1 MRVRTWASSWFKDP
15 HSLLSPLWDT
25 KPQAPA
31 AQGKPCPPCAGNC
44 RKNRNKKRRV
54 PVWNDK
60 AFVICSEATVHITLR
75 AHVWTLFSTNAQHS
89 RSSSR
94 THACPVLTVHL
105 PQQLSNRSY
114 FTLKTQRDECSQL
127 LYDSVK
133 RITPLVQDQLCVG
146 GGQSRV
152 MWRLRVTAR
161 RLHMTPSH
169 DAVVRRCFVLAGGQL
184 EALMAV
190 WKLR

>member
-75 AHVWTLFSTNAQHS
+75 AHVWTLFSTNAQPELQPDARLSCPHCAFAAAAVKQIIFHTEDTVWWTLTAPIWCREKNYPTCA
-89 RSSSR
+89 RS
-94 THACPVLTVHL
+94 A
-105 PQQLSNRSY
+105 
-114 FTLKTQRDECSQL
+114 
-127 LYDSVK
+127 
-133 RITPLVQDQLCVG
+133 
-146 GGQSRV
+146 
-152 MWRLRVTAR
+152 
-161 RLHMTPSH
+161 
-169 DAVVRRCFVLAGGQL
+169 VRRRRSITRHVKAAGDKQPL
-184 EALMAV
+184 
-190 WKLR
+190 W